1 MPSEKSLNSLMI
13 RFFKILEEKQQET
26 QGDSQPSKSSEQQE
40 DAEEHSDK
48 SKAAD

>member
-1 MPSEKSLNSLMI
+1 MQI
-13 RFFKILEEKQQET
+13 RKKLKLTDDQIFQVLEEKQQET